1 MGFRKH
7 FLSIAAGAIALAQSL
22 PTPAHAHGDEGKL
35 LLTSVAYT
43 VYVALLNPAGSAL
56 TATTVAGAVTAT
68 VAAASNAARK
78 QMLVAT
84 LEDAAEYFETGKL
97 TGILPEAIRQVR
109 ESSPEI
115 ARAADAEIVN
125 AIVDAAYQ
133 SIGEDHLQ

>member
-7 FLSIAAGAIALAQSL
+7 FLNIAATAIALASAL
-22 PTPAHAHGDEGKL
+22 PNSAHAHGDEGKL

-43 VYVALLNPAGSAL
+43 VYVAILNPAGSAL
-56 TATTVAGAVTAT
+56 SASTVAGAVTST
-68 VAAASNAARK
+68 VAAASNVARK

-97 TGILPEAIRQVR
+97 TGILPQAIRQVR
-109 ESSPEI
+109 GSAPEL
-115 ARAADAEIVN
+115 AQASEDEIVN

-133 SIGEDHLQ
+133 TTGEARSE

>member
-7 FLSIAAGAIALAQSL
+7 FPSMAAAALALASTL
-22 PTPAHAHGDEGKL
+22 PTSAHAHGGEGKL

-43 VYVALLNPAGSAL
+43 VYAALLNPGGSAL
-56 TATTVAGAVTAT
+56 TASTVAGAVTAT
-68 VAAASNAARK
+68 VAGASNAARK

-115 ARAADAEIVN
+115 AKAADAEIVN

-133 SIGEDHLQ
+133 SIGEDHVQ